1 MKDKERNSLN
11 SLASMKIESLTLIN
25 FNEISDFSTVE
36 DTRSVLSCSI
46 KMLSFFSFSFLA
58 EVLSCSLSLQ
68 FRFIRLGCR
77 YSE

>member
-1 MKDKERNSLN
+1 MKDKDRNSLN

-58 EVLSCSLSLQ
+58 EVLSC
-68 FRFIRLGCR
+68 
-77 YSE
+77 